1 MQRRFNIVTQDAFN
15 AAVMSYVENFG
26 MNHVDACTEA
36 VEEFEIQ
43 DFDISQVNTHILP
56 TDIERGKFLET
67 VSEVHVIQEAGGS
80 VAEFRWGPPQANN
93 PRKPPE
99 SVGIVALSHS
109 NEEFIDDM
117 TKTQE
122 QNLYRLLTFCQS
134 TRTSTEDQN
143 KTLQALA
150 ELISRQSVK
159 SILLECQHFKDF
171 LSFFANCGI
180 SASYCHFLSVAVAG
194 HSGLKDV
201 LLKER
206 VHIALGEAI
215 EKGEPRTAHSACRTL
230 ISVLVDDDTKVLTNS
245 TFRRVQVLL
254 DDGLL
259 EIIGNYIS
267 ICIQCDMQT
276 YLREPVELLS
286 RMLVS
291 ERVCCSIGV
300 GLLKDVVGA
309 VKCTDEI
316 ELLTLLCKCL
326 RRLALS
332 DTCKRTLLLHN
343 VVGILSCLLSKQG

>member
-122 QNLYRLLTFCQS
+122 QNLYQLLTFCQS
-134 TRTSTEDQN
+134 TRTSTADQN

-171 LSFFANCGI
+171 LSFFCKLWYF
-180 SASYCHFLSVAVAG
+180 SKLLSLLICRC
-194 HSGLKDV
+194 SGPQRSKRCV
-201 LLKER
+201 
-206 VHIALGEAI
+206 I
-215 EKGEPRTAHSACRTL
+215 EGKSSHSAWRGDRKRGTKNCAF
-230 ISVLVDDDTKVLTNS
+230 SVQNTN
-245 TFRRVQVLL
+245 L
-254 DDGLL
+254 
-259 EIIGNYIS
+259 
-267 ICIQCDMQT
+267 
-276 YLREPVELLS
+276 
-286 RMLVS
+286 
-291 ERVCCSIGV
+291 SIG
-300 GLLKDVVGA
+300 
-309 VKCTDEI
+309 
-316 ELLTLLCKCL
+316 
-326 RRLALS
+326 R
-332 DTCKRTLLLHN
+332 
-343 VVGILSCLLSKQG
+343 